1 MFSIRVTKT
10 PSKASAVQVVWY
22 EDRRVKIAKH
32 IGSAHT
38 DRELDLLKKAGLDWI
53 ALNSSHPNKIKL
65 FTEAKF
71 DTAALFS
78 LDNCQFL
85 GVTYPFIYDCL
96 NQLFDRFGFSQLK
109 DQMLLDLVIIRI
121 IEPASKL
128 RSFEL
133 LDDLFGIKY
142 DYRGLTRHLPKWLEH
157 KNTVENLV
165 LELAKRELGFD
176 FTLIFYDV
184 TTLYFEAF
192 GEDELRKPGFS
203 KDGKSN
209 QPQILIGLVVN
220 SEGFPVAYQVFEGST
235 FEGKTIIP
243 VITAFQERHH
253 ITNLTVVADAG
264 MISLDNITN
273 LKEGALSYI
282 VGARCSSLALPIIQ
296 TISKKLNQRDGVTM
310 RIQTVNGTLVCSF
323 SEVRYRKDKREMD
336 KQLARAKSLLQTPG
350 KIKRV
355 KFIANV
361 TKGSSE
367 FMLNE
372 PLLKKAESLLG
383 IKGYYTNLDDQ
394 DDQTIIAQYRNLF
407 QVEHAFRIA
416 KSDLQT
422 RPIYHFKKKTVE
434 SHILI
439 CFMALAVCKYME
451 LKTHKSTKRIIQ
463 ELKRVSD
470 AKILNTLSGEITTM
484 RTAIPEEVR
493 KIVENLG

>member
-1 MFSIRVTKT
+1 
-10 PSKASAVQVVWY
+10 
-22 EDRRVKIAKH
+22 
-32 IGSAHT
+32 
-38 DRELDLLKKAGLDWI
+38 
-53 ALNSSHPNKIKL
+53 
-65 FTEAKF
+65 
-71 DTAALFS
+71 
-78 LDNCQFL
+78 
-85 GVTYPFIYDCL
+85 
-96 NQLFDRFGFSQLK
+96 
-109 DQMLLDLVIIRI
+109 
-121 IEPASKL
+121 
-128 RSFEL
+128 
-133 LDDLFGIKY
+133 
-142 DYRGLTRHLPKWLEH
+142 
-157 KNTVENLV
+157 
-165 LELAKRELGFD
+165 
-176 FTLIFYDV
+176 
-184 TTLYFEAF
+184 
-192 GEDELRKPGFS
+192 
-203 KDGKSN
+203 
-209 QPQILIGLVVN
+209 
-220 SEGFPVAYQVFEGST
+220 
-235 FEGKTIIP
+235 
-243 VITAFQERHH
+243 
-253 ITNLTVVADAG
+253 
-264 MISLDNITN
+264 
-273 LKEGALSYI
+273 
-282 VGARCSSLALPIIQ
+282 
-296 TISKKLNQRDGVTM
+296 M